1 MPGPFPFGR
10 RYEPVGSEGLV
21 AAVAHGRDLA
31 LLAGA
36 EPLLSG
42 DVGGIGHGGEA
53 GALVGTVAHG
63 LVLAVAAGA
72 PVVGLAGFHLDL
84 DGTLLGDGGFGIG
97 HGNLLGGKG

>member
-1 MPGPFPFGR
+1 M
-10 RYEPVGSEGLV
+10 
-21 AAVAHGRDLA
+21 AAVTHGRGLA

-36 EPLLSG
+36 EPLLPG
-42 DVGGIGHGGEA
+42 DVGGVGHGGEA
-53 GALVGTVAHG
+53 GALVRAVAHR

-97 HGNLLGGKG
+97 HGNLLGGNG